1 MKLKLKN
8 YFGDRDFYKMLIA
21 ITVPIVIQNGI
32 TNLVNLLDNIMVGR
46 LGTEAMSGV
55 SIVNQFLFIY
65 MLVVFGATAG
75 AGIFTAQY
83 HGNGDAEGIKNTFR
97 IKIIAN
103 AAVAVIAIIV
113 FLIFDE
119 ELVGLFLTASDE
131 AGDVE
136 LTFSYAKDY
145 LIIMLIGLVPH
156 AVSFAYSSTMR
167 ETGDTVTPMVSSL
180 AAVATNCILNL
191 ILIFGLLGA
200 PALGVT
206 GAAIATVISRFVEFF
221 IVVLKMHGNPEKFPY
236 AVGVFRNFRIP
247 ASLIRSIC
255 RKGLPLMANELF
267 WSLSITIRNQ
277 AYSTRGLET
286 VAAQNMTQTFFNF
299 ITVIYMALSTSL
311 SIIVGARLG
320 AGEIETAKDYNR
332 KILTFTML
340 VSLGLSGVL
349 CIAAPFYPMI
359 YNTTDAAKELC
370 TYFLYIL
377 AALIPFSA
385 FAHASYFTLRTG
397 GKILI
402 TILMDSF
409 YMWVIIVPLSLIL
422 ANFTAMPI
430 ELLYPIC
437 QGAELF
443 KIIIASYFLLRGN
456 WAERLVSDEPLSI
469 SKSAAQDE

>member
-1 MKLKLKN
+1 
-8 YFGDRDFYKMLIA
+8 
-21 ITVPIVIQNGI
+21 
-32 TNLVNLLDNIMVGR
+32 
-46 LGTEAMSGV
+46 
-55 SIVNQFLFIY
+55 
-65 MLVVFGATAG
+65 
-75 AGIFTAQY
+75 
-83 HGNGDAEGIKNTFR
+83 
-97 IKIIAN
+97 
-103 AAVAVIAIIV
+103 
-113 FLIFDE
+113 
-119 ELVGLFLTASDE
+119 
-131 AGDVE
+131 
-136 LTFSYAKDY
+136 
-145 LIIMLIGLVPH
+145 
-156 AVSFAYSSTMR
+156 
-167 ETGDTVTPMVSSL
+167 
-180 AAVATNCILNL
+180 
-191 ILIFGLLGA
+191 
-200 PALGVT
+200 
-206 GAAIATVISRFVEFF
+206 
-221 IVVLKMHGNPEKFPY
+221 
-236 AVGVFRNFRIP
+236 
-247 ASLIRSIC
+247 
-255 RKGLPLMANELF
+255 MANELF

-370 TYFLYIL
+370 TYFLFIL

-422 ANFTAMPI
+422 ANFTAIPI

-437 QGAELF
+437 QGAELL
-443 KIIIASYFLLRGN
+443 KIVIASYFLLKGN

-469 SKSAAQDE
+469 SESAAQDE